1 MLKTLLFFLLPAL
14 VHAAPTEPIS
24 LAAVLQSVNSQYPP
38 LLMALIERDI
48 ASGRLRQAQGAFDLN
63 FLSKGSFN
71 PSGFYDGSAADF
83 VFDQPLP
90 FWGGNAF
97 AGYRVSSGSLAD
109 YDKNRTQIDGELR
122 MGLRLN
128 LLRDGPIDSRRAALW
143 KARLDQEIAD
153 PFIQRQRLDITRT
166 ATRAYVNW
174 LAMGLRL
181 GVTENLRRIAQDRDD
196 AIAQLVEAGQLAPIV
211 KVDNERLVLSREL
224 AVVQAQRRFEAA
236 SIELSL
242 FFRDAQAE
250 PMRITRQHL
259 ATEFPKIEMVLRE
272 NVAPATLAAYRLR
285 PELRR
290 INLVAQKFG
299 IDEKLAKN
307 GLLPN
312 LDLTASVSEDVGR
325 SPYKDL
331 NETESMLGLE
341 FKMPLPLNEAS
352 GRLEVVK
359 AELARLD
366 ADAKFTRDRI
376 GAEIQDAWSAISAAY
391 LQIGQTRRNV
401 ELSEQLEAGERER
414 FEKGASDL
422 LALQIREQ
430 AAFDARLMEVD
441 ARADFFRAKADFEA
455 ATAVAL
461 KRAVQAK

>member
-1 MLKTLLFFLLPAL
+1 MLKSLCLFLLPLLA
-14 VHAAPTEPIS
+14 HAATVEPIS
-24 LAAVLQSVNSQYPP
+24 LAAVVKSVNSQYPP
-38 LLMALIERDI
+38 YLMALIERDI
-48 ASGRLRQAQGAFDLN
+48 AAGRLRQAQGAFDLN

-71 PSGFYDGSAADF
+71 PSGFYDGSSADF

-97 AGYRVSSGSLAD
+97 AGYRISSGYLAD
-109 YDKNRTQIDGELR
+109 YDKSRTQVDGELR

-153 PFIQRQRLDITRT
+153 PFIQRQRLDIVRT
-166 ATRAYVNW
+166 ASRAYVNW

-196 AIAQLVEAGQLAPIV
+196 SIGQLVAAGQLAPIV

-224 AVVQAQRRFEAA
+224 AVVQARRRFEAA

-242 FFRDAQAE
+242 FFRDALGQ
-250 PMRITRQHL
+250 PIQVTRQHL
-259 ATEFPKIEMVLRE
+259 PAQFPNVELLVKE
-272 NVAPATLAAYRLR
+272 NLGPATKAAYRLR

-312 LDLTASVSEDVGR
+312 LDLTATVSEDIGS

-331 NETESMLGLE
+331 NQTESMLGLE
-341 FKMPLPLNEAS
+341 FKMPLPLNEAN

-366 ADAKFTRDRI
+366 NDAKFTRERI
-376 GAEIQDAWSAISAAY
+376 TAEILDGWSAISAAAE
-391 LQIGQTRRNV
+391 QIGQTRRNV
-401 ELSEQLEAGERER
+401 ELSEQLERGERER

-430 AAFDARLMEVD
+430 AAFDARLLEVD

-455 ATAVAL
+455 ATAEGL
-461 KRAVQAK
+461 KR

>member
-1 MLKTLLFFLLPAL
+1 MMLKSLCLFLLAATA
-14 VHAAPTEPIS
+14 HAAVVEPVS
-24 LAAVLQSVNSQYPP
+24 LTAVIKSVNSQYPP
-38 LLMALIERDI
+38 YLMALIERDI

-63 FLSKGSFN
+63 FISKGSFN
-71 PSGFYDGSAADF
+71 PSGFYDGSSADF

-97 AGYRVSSGSLAD
+97 AGYRISSGALAD
-109 YDKNRTQIDGELR
+109 YDKSRTQVDGELR

-128 LLRDGPIDSRRAALW
+128 LLRDGAIDSRRASLW
-143 KARLDQEIAD
+143 KARLDKEIAD

-166 ATRAYVNW
+166 ASRAYVNW

-196 AIAQLVEAGQLAPIV
+196 AIRQLVKAGQLAPIV
-211 KVDNERLVLSREL
+211 AVDNERLVLSREL
-224 AVVQAQRRFEAA
+224 AVVQARRRFEAA
-236 SIELSL
+236 CIEVSL
-242 FFRDAQAE
+242 FYRNQIGD
-250 PMRITRQHL
+250 PILVTREHL
-259 ATEFPKIEMVLRE
+259 PRQFPKIEMLLKE
-272 NVAPATLAAYRLR
+272 NVGPLTTAAYRLR

-312 LDLTASVSEDVGR
+312 LDLTASVSEDVGA

-331 NETESMLGLE
+331 NQTESMIGLE
-341 FKMPLPLNEAS
+341 LKMPLQLNEAS

-359 AELARLD
+359 AELSRLD
-366 ADAKFTRDRI
+366 NDAKFSRERI
-376 GAEIQDAWSAISAAY
+376 AAEILDSWSAISAAY
-391 LQIGQTRRNV
+391 QQISQTSRNV
-401 ELSEQLEAGERER
+401 ELSEQLEVGERER

-441 ARADFFRAKADFEA
+441 ARGDFFRALADFEA
-455 ATAVAL
+455 ATAQNL
-461 KRAVQAK
+461 KR

>member
-1 MLKTLLFFLLPAL
+1 MMLKSLCFFLLPLLA
-14 VHAAPTEPIS
+14 HAAKVEPIS
-24 LAAVLQSVNSQYPP
+24 LAAVVKSVSSQYPP
-38 LLMALIERDI
+38 YLMALIERDI
-48 ASGRLRQAQGAFDLN
+48 AAGRLRQAQGAFDLN

-71 PSGFYDGSAADF
+71 PTGFYDGSSADF

-97 AGYRVSSGSLAD
+97 AGYRISSGSLAD
-109 YDKNRTQIDGELR
+109 YDKSRTQVDGELR

-153 PFIQRQRLDITRT
+153 PFIQRQRLDIVRT
-166 ATRAYVNW
+166 ASRAYVNW

-196 AIAQLVEAGQLAPIV
+196 SIGQLVAAGQLAPIV

-224 AVVQAQRRFEAA
+224 AVVQARRRFEAA

-242 FFRDAQAE
+242 FFRDALGQ
-250 PMRITRQHL
+250 PIQVTRQHL
-259 ATEFPKIEMVLRE
+259 PTQFPNVELLVKE
-272 NVAPATLAAYRLR
+272 NLGPATKAAYRLR

-312 LDLTASVSEDVGR
+312 LDLTATVSEDIGS

-331 NETESMLGLE
+331 NQTESMLGLE
-341 FKMPLPLNEAS
+341 FKMPLPLNEAN

-366 ADAKFTRDRI
+366 NDAKFTRERI
-376 GAEIQDAWSAISAAY
+376 TAEILDGWSAISAAAE
-391 LQIGQTRRNV
+391 QIGQTRRNV
-401 ELSEQLEAGERER
+401 ELSEQLERGERER

-430 AAFDARLMEVD
+430 AAFDARLLEVD

-455 ATAVAL
+455 ATAEGL
-461 KRAVQAK
+461 KR

>member
-1 MLKTLLFFLLPAL
+1 MMLKSLCLFLLPLLA
-14 VHAAPTEPIS
+14 HAATVEPIS
-24 LAAVLQSVNSQYPP
+24 LAAVVKSVNSQYPP
-38 LLMALIERDI
+38 YLMALIERDI
-48 ASGRLRQAQGAFDLN
+48 AAGRLRQAQGAFDLN

-71 PSGFYDGSAADF
+71 PSGFYDGSSADF

-97 AGYRVSSGSLAD
+97 AGYRISSGYLAD
-109 YDKNRTQIDGELR
+109 YDKSRTQVDGELR

-153 PFIQRQRLDITRT
+153 PFIQRQRLDIVRT
-166 ATRAYVNW
+166 ASRAYVNW

-196 AIAQLVEAGQLAPIV
+196 SIGQLVAAGQLAPIV

-224 AVVQAQRRFEAA
+224 AVVQARRRFEAA

-242 FFRDAQAE
+242 FFRDALGQ
-250 PMRITRQHL
+250 PIQVTRQHL
-259 ATEFPKIEMVLRE
+259 PAQFPNVELLVKE
-272 NVAPATLAAYRLR
+272 NLGPATKAAYRLR

-312 LDLTASVSEDVGR
+312 LDLTATVSEDIGS

-331 NETESMLGLE
+331 NQTESMLGLE
-341 FKMPLPLNEAS
+341 FKMPLPLNEAN

-366 ADAKFTRDRI
+366 NDAKFTRERI
-376 GAEIQDAWSAISAAY
+376 TAEILDGWSAISAAAE
-391 LQIGQTRRNV
+391 QIGQTRRNV
-401 ELSEQLEAGERER
+401 ELSEQLERGERER

-430 AAFDARLMEVD
+430 AAFDARLLEVD

-455 ATAVAL
+455 ATAEGL
-461 KRAVQAK
+461 KR

>member
-1 MLKTLLFFLLPAL
+1 MMLKSLCFFLLPLLAQ
-14 VHAAPTEPIS
+14 AAKVEPIS
-24 LAAVLQSVNSQYPP
+24 LAAVVKSVNSQYPP
-38 LLMALIERDI
+38 YLMALIERDI
-48 ASGRLRQAQGAFDLN
+48 AAGRLRQAQGAFDLN

-71 PSGFYDGSAADF
+71 PTGFYDGSSADF

-97 AGYRVSSGSLAD
+97 AGYRISSGSLAD
-109 YDKNRTQIDGELR
+109 YDKSRTQLDGELR

-153 PFIQRQRLDITRT
+153 PFIQRQRLDIVRT
-166 ATRAYVNW
+166 ASRAYVNW

-196 AIAQLVEAGQLAPIV
+196 SIGQLVAAGQLAPIV

-224 AVVQAQRRFEAA
+224 AVVQARRRFEAA

-242 FFRDAQAE
+242 FFRDALGQ
-250 PMRITRQHL
+250 PSQVTRQHL
-259 ATEFPKIEMVLRE
+259 PTQFPNVELLVKE
-272 NVAPATLAAYRLR
+272 NLGPATKAAYRLR

-312 LDLTASVSEDVGR
+312 LDLTATVSEDIGS

-331 NETESMLGLE
+331 NQTESMLGLE
-341 FKMPLPLNEAS
+341 FKMPLPLNEAN

-366 ADAKFTRDRI
+366 NDAKFTRERI
-376 GAEIQDAWSAISAAY
+376 TAEILDGWSAISAAAE
-391 LQIGQTRRNV
+391 QIGQTRRNV
-401 ELSEQLEAGERER
+401 ELSEQLERGERER

-430 AAFDARLMEVD
+430 AAFDARLLEVD

-455 ATAVAL
+455 ATAEAL
-461 KRAVQAK
+461 KR